1 MDARAAVCGDAGAAS
16 NRPGRAATQ
25 RRARAERARAEG
37 VERSM
42 GCASSRDD
50 VARGESDGGTTRRGQ
65 DDDDD
70 VVLEIAPTTTTA
82 NEDDASEREGGDD
95 RAMVA
100 ARRASADEEERR
112 GLVEVE
118 LRATTTTA
126 DDDEKETILRRLR
139 AMESLVQV
147 LPRKCEALEME
158 NAALRE
164 LLDDARRDARR
175 FCGECEI
182 ETEVAME
189 RARTAISDA
198 RRVMHEQRVRYED
211 TMAES
216 EREGRHR
223 LAMATLKSKSE
234 YARAKL
240 RASEAVEECERYRA
254 EIERLRDELERLR
267 DERVRDAALPST
279 TNREDDLST
288 VSDFGRDSV
297 VHQMRWRLWASE
309 LTRNDERSLVRDAE
323 DSLEMF
329 AHLQVQ
335 LDELKREKRSATSAL
350 EEMNSLLIESRDE
363 VYDLKHALKLD
374 LEEDL

>member
-1 MDARAAVCGDAGAAS
+1 
-16 NRPGRAATQ
+16 
-25 RRARAERARAEG
+25 
-37 VERSM
+37 M
-42 GCASSRDD
+42 GCASSRDG
-50 VARGESDGGTTRRGQ
+50 VARGEGDGETARRGRDEH
-65 DDDDD
+65 DDGD
-70 VVLEIAPTTTTA
+70 VLEIVPTTTTTTTA
-82 NEDDASEREGGDD
+82 NEDDAREREGGDD

-100 ARRASADEEERR
+100 ARRASADEEARR

-118 LRATTTTA
+118 PGATTTTDDDDD

-335 LDELKREKRSATSAL
+335 LDELRAREA
-350 EEMNSLLIESRDE
+350 ERDVRFGGDE
-363 VYDLKHALKLD
+363 FAVD
-374 LEEDL
+374 